1 MTAVLLTGWLIAA
14 APVPAPPG
22 LVPVLAGTAAYRSLP
37 GVETALA
44 GTLGLADGS
53 SYQLTPVDARPVRL
67 HAPGKAHLL
76 APLLGRR
83 VRLLGKWLP
92 AADGATL
99 WVGSLEQP
107 DLPDRVRGVLAR
119 CYLAAPGPAAA
130 GIDRRVVRSGEALA
144 PLLQVT
150 GPTAAATATRLLAAR
165 LGVGGIDW
173 RTQMV
178 VSVTHPLTPR
188 YDRLRVVRLTRR
200 DGTLV
205 VQYRLSGGPGVG
217 FARPG
222 EAVLLPRHDG
232 PIEVEIEGADPP
244 RPPRRF

>member
-22 LVPVLAGTAAYRSLP
+22 MVPILAGTAAYRSLP
-37 GVETALA
+37 GIEMVIA
-44 GTLGLADGS
+44 GTLGRADGA
-53 SYQLTPVDARPVRL
+53 SYQLTPVDARPLRL

-76 APLLGRR
+76 EAHLGRR
-83 VRLLGKWLP
+83 VRLRGKWLP
-92 AADGATL
+92 AADGAIL
-99 WVGSLEQP
+99 WVGAMERL

-119 CYLAAPGPAAA
+119 CYLAAPGPAVA

-150 GPTAAATATRLLAAR
+150 GPTAAATATRLLAGR

-188 YDRLRVVRLTRR
+188 YDRLQVVRLTRR

-205 VQYRLSGGPGVG
+205 VHYRLSGGPGVG

-222 EAVLLPRHDG
+222 ETVLLPRHDG
-232 PIEVEIEGADPP
+232 PIEVAIEGADTP
-244 RPPRRF
+244 RQPRRF